1 MKKFKIKLSI
11 IIPHFNGTKILTEC
25 LESLSKCT
33 YKDVEIL
40 VVDNDS
46 TDDSIDAVKMK
57 FPTVGIITSDTNR
70 GYAGGCNFGAKSA
83 NGEYLLFLNNDTIH
97 HKNWLEPLIQ
107 KLDDDEI
114 ISSVQPKILNYHE
127 QKNFDYAGASGGYM
141 DIFTYPFS
149 RGRVFDTIEEDSG
162 QYDDSVEIFWASG
175 TAFITRKSVFEIVGG
190 FDEILFAHMEEID
203 YHWRCHLMGHSV
215 WVEPTSVIHHRG
227 GATLAYGSPEK
238 TYLNHRNS
246 ILLMLTNYSFF
257 VSIYLFVPR
266 LVMEVLSLLKYTF
279 TGKLNHAWAQF
290 RALWW
295 ILVHPHIIGP
305 RRWKSWKL
313 RKVKDSEILKKLH
326 PQSIVWQYFAQQ
338 LKTYSQLKGAK

>member
-1 MKKFKIKLSI
+1 VKKFKIKLSI
-11 IIPHFNGTKILTEC
+11 IIPHFNGTRILTEC
-25 LESLSKCT
+25 LDSLSKCT
-33 YKDVEIL
+33 YKNIEIL
-40 VVDNDS
+40 VVDNRS
-46 TDDSIDAVKMK
+46 TDDSIDVVKK
-57 FPTVGIITSDTNR
+57 KYPTVEIITSDTNR

-97 HKNWLEPLIQ
+97 QIDWLEPLIQ

-127 QKNFDYAGASGGYM
+127 QKNFDYAGASGGHM

-162 QYDDSVEIFWASG
+162 QYDDSAEIFWASG

-190 FDEILFAHMEEID
+190 FDETLFAHMEEID

-215 WVEPTSVIHHRG
+215 WVEPTSVIHHMG
-227 GATLAYGSPEK
+227 GETLSYGSPEK

-266 LVMEVLSLLKYTF
+266 LVMEVLSLLKYIF
-279 TGKLNHAWAQF
+279 TGRLNHAWAQL

-338 LKTYSQLKGAK
+338 LKTYDQLKETK

>member
-1 MKKFKIKLSI
+1 MKNISIKLSI
-11 IIPHFNGTKILTEC
+11 IIPHFNGTKILTKC

-40 VVDNDS
+40 VVDNGS
-46 TDDSIDAVKMK
+46 TDDSINAVKKK
-57 FPTVGIITSDTNR
+57 FSTVEIITSDTNR
-70 GYAGGCNFGAKSA
+70 GYAGGCNFGAESA

-97 HKNWLEPLIQ
+97 QKDWLEPLIQ
-107 KLDDDEI
+107 KLDDDVS

-175 TAFITRKSVFEIVGG
+175 TAFITRKLVFEIVGG
-190 FDEILFAHMEEID
+190 FDETLFAHMEEID
-203 YHWRCHLMGHSV
+203 YHWRWHLMGHSV
-215 WVEPTSVIHHRG
+215 WVEPKSVIHHMG

-266 LVMEVLSLLKYTF
+266 LVMEVLSLLKYAF
-279 TGKLNHAWAQF
+279 SSKLNHAWAQL

-305 RRWKSWKL
+305 RRWKTWKL

-338 LKTYSQLKGAK
+338 LKTYDQLKGAK